1 MEFNND
7 LQDGGVDEIHDKDPK
22 LSIEQAKS
30 KLRYQG
36 LLLHLF

>member
-7 LQDGGVDEIHDKDPK
+7 LQAADENHDKDPK

-30 KLRYQG
+30 KLRY
-36 LLLHLF
+36 